1 MREDEQAV
9 NEEHDDTERAGTST
23 TATMD
28 GPAGTEALPNE
39 GTAAD
44 PPGPRED
51 GEPSTF
57 EELGLEPRLL
67 EAVRRRGYERPTAI
81 QRRAIPPALAG
92 RDVLGSA
99 QTGTGKTA
107 AFTLPMLQ
115 RFSDDEHGTLRGLIV
130 TPTRELARQVEDAVG
145 EYGATMSIEPMVVH
159 GGVPIGPQIEGLE
172 WGCDVLVATPGRL
185 LDHCRRGTV
194 DLSQVQVLVLDEAD
208 RMLDMGFIDD
218 VRKIVAQTP
227 DDRQTL
233 LFSATMPNA
242 IKSLAHQIMEDRVEV
257 EVGLEKAAEG
267 IREVIHPVDRVAK
280 HELLLHLL
288 ENGMEGQ
295 VLVFARTRD
304 TTQYLSDYLE
314 RKGVSA
320 DALHGGRSQEQRQR
334 SLQAFRDGETRA
346 LVATNVAARGLDIRG
361 IRHVVNFDAPRDPR
375 DYVHR
380 VGRTARANETGDA
393 LILMAQHEWTY
404 VRDIEKLTGEAI
416 ERRAV
421 EGFEPDF
428 TPPPPPEL
436 GDDDGEDER
445 ETSPLN
451 RGRRRR

>member
-1 MREDEQAV
+1 VNDEAVNDEQEDPDA
-9 NEEHDDTERAGTST
+9 AQL
-23 TATMD
+23 ATMEPPASD
-28 GPAGTEALPNE
+28 GSEE
-39 GTAAD
+39 
-44 PPGPRED
+44 
-51 GEPSTF
+51 TF
-57 EELGLEPRLL
+57 EALGLEPRLL
-67 EAVRRRGYERPTAI
+67 EALRRRGYERPTAI
-81 QRRAIPPALAG
+81 QRRAIPPALEG

-115 RFSDDEHGTLRGLIV
+115 RFSDDEHGVLRGLIV

-145 EYGATMSIEPMVVH
+145 EYGSTMPIEPMVVH

-194 DLSQVQVLVLDEAD
+194 DLSHIETLVLDEAD

-218 VRKIVAQTP
+218 VRKIVDQTP

-267 IREVIHPVDRVAK
+267 IRETIHPVDRVAK

-288 ENGMEGQ
+288 EEGMEGQ

-416 ERRAV
+416 ERSAV

-428 TPPPPPEL
+428 TPPPPPKV
-436 GDDDGEDER
+436 GEDEEEQDR

>member
-9 NEEHDDTERAGTST
+9 NEEHDDTERAGDST

-194 DLSQVQVLVLDEAD
+194 DLSRVQVLVLDEAD

>member
-1 MREDEQAV
+1 MND
-9 NEEHDDTERAGTST
+9 EHDDTDRAGA
-23 TATMD
+23 ATLD
-28 GPAGTEALPNE
+28 GPAAHERTQDPSTNG
-39 GTAAD
+39 D
-44 PPGPRED
+44 PPGPAADE
-51 GEPSTF
+51 EPTTF
-57 EELGLEPRLL
+57 GELGLEPRLL
-67 EAVRRRGYERPTAI
+67 EALRRRGYERPTAI

-115 RFSDDEHGTLRGLIV
+115 RFSDDRHGELRGLIV

-145 EYGATMSIEPMVVH
+145 EYGSTMSIEPMVVH

-194 DLSQVQVLVLDEAD
+194 DLSGVQALVLDEAD

-227 DDRQTL
+227 EDRQTL

-242 IKSLAHQIMEDRVEV
+242 IKSLAHQIMEDRAEV

-288 ENGMEGQ
+288 ESAMEGQ

-393 LILMAQHEWTY
+393 LILMARHEWTY

-416 ERRAV
+416 ERRTV
-421 EGFEPDF
+421 EGFEPEF

-436 GDDDGEDER
+436 GGDEDGDEER

>member
-1 MREDEQAV
+1 MDEPPRRG
-9 NEEHDDTERAGTST
+9 EPESGEPGTP
-23 TATMD
+23 
-28 GPAGTEALPNE
+28 PAGDRAEEPGE
-39 GTAAD
+39 GGGPDEGGAA
-44 PPGPRED
+44 
-51 GEPSTF
+51 SF
-57 EELGLEPRLL
+57 EGLGLEPRLL
-67 EAVRRRGYERPTAI
+67 EAIRRRGYDRPTAI
-81 QRRAIPPALAG
+81 QRRAVPPALEG

-115 RFSDDEHGTLRGLIV
+115 RFSDEEHGVLRGLIV

-145 EYGATMSIEPMVVH
+145 EYGVAMSIEPMVVH

-194 DLSQVQVLVLDEAD
+194 DLSRVQVLVLDEAD

-218 VRKIVAQTP
+218 VRKIVSRTP

-288 ENGMEGQ
+288 EERMEGQ

-334 SLQAFRDGETRA
+334 TLQAFRDGETRA

-421 EGFEPDF
+421 EEYEPDF
-428 TPPPPPEL
+428 TPPPPPDL
-436 GDDDGEDER
+436 GGEEDEPDR
-445 ETSPLN
+445 ESSRLN